1 MNQKVRR
8 THTLRGSIVPPGD
21 KSISHRALI
30 LNSIAEGN
38 ARISN
43 FLPAADCLST
53 VCCLRSLGT
62 NIAIEKNEVTI
73 CGTGRRGFNN
83 PGTVLDAGNSGTTIR
98 ILAGLLATQP
108 FESVITGDDSLRSRP
123 MGRVIHPLTLMG
135 AEIRGE
141 ENSTKAPLIIRGG
154 NLHGIRYQLPVAS
167 AQIKSA
173 ILLAGLSAQGNTIIE
188 EPGPSRDHTERM
200 LRAMG
205 ACVASEGC
213 MINLE
218 PIVSP
223 LSPIDVTVPGDI
235 SSAAFWLIAGALH
248 PDARIAIL
256 RTGTNPSRSG
266 IIDILH
272 AMGANLR
279 TENERTEGNEPVAD
293 LVVESS
299 SLRSTT
305 IEGVTI
311 PRIIDEIPAIAV
323 AASVANGTTFIRNAS
338 ELRVKE
344 SDRISSTVEELSKL
358 GAQIEELPDG
368 MIIHGVPKLK
378 GSLCDSHNDHRL
390 AMALGIAGL
399 IAEGETIISGA
410 EVVNIS
416 YPDFWETLA
425 RISLG

>member
-1 MNQKVRR
+1 
-8 THTLRGSIVPPGD
+8 
-21 KSISHRALI
+21 
-30 LNSIAEGN
+30 
-38 ARISN
+38 
-43 FLPAADCLST
+43 
-53 VCCLRSLGT
+53 
-62 NIAIEKNEVTI
+62 
-73 CGTGRRGFNN
+73 
-83 PGTVLDAGNSGTTIR
+83 
-98 ILAGLLATQP
+98 
-108 FESVITGDDSLRSRP
+108 
-123 MGRVIHPLTLMG
+123 
-135 AEIRGE
+135 
-141 ENSTKAPLIIRGG
+141 
-154 NLHGIRYQLPVAS
+154 
-167 AQIKSA
+167 
-173 ILLAGLSAQGNTIIE
+173 
-188 EPGPSRDHTERM
+188 
-200 LRAMG
+200 
-205 ACVASEGC
+205 
-213 MINLE
+213 
-218 PIVSP
+218 
-223 LSPIDVTVPGDI
+223 
-235 SSAAFWLIAGALH
+235 
-248 PDARIAIL
+248 
-256 RTGTNPSRSG
+256 SRSG

-299 SLRSTT
+299 SLSSTT

-323 AASVANGTTFIRNAS
+323 AASVANGTTFIRDAS